1 MLRSSNELLG
11 IWTFAWSVSTGQVE
25 TILLGSP
32 VLTGVGSTGVVTGN
46 VYWLLLVDGERENTV
61 GGAE

>member
-1 MLRSSNELLG
+1 MLRSSNEGSG
-11 IWTFAWSVSTGQVE
+11 IWAFACSVSNGLVD

-61 GGAE
+61 DGVE